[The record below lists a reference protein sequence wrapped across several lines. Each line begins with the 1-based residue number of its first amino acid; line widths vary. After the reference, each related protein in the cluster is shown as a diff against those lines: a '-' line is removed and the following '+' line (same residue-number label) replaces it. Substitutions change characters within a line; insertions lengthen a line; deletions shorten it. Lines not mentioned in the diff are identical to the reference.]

1 MIQNRLSKPTNVDI
15 YSKHSLVLI
24 TNGKASQIDVID
36 YANEIIRTVKN
47 VFNIDLEIEP
57 IVIN

>member
-1 MIQNRLSKPTNVDI
+1 MIQNRLSKPTNVEV

-24 TNGKASQIDVID
+24 TNGSASQIDVID

-47 VFNIDLEIEP
+47 VFNINLEIEP
-57 IVIN
+57 VVIN